1 MKPLQQFSFFI
12 TRGAPTANGLA
23 EFTAVG
29 NSCHKDCP
37 GVRVSWYCSSLP
49 WSHRNPSPS
58 DAAVSQKKLS
68 TSNGTLRTVGLS
80 PKKKPEAPGP
90 RLPNPEIPAQVLIPN
105 FQILGSPSIKLM
117 ENREMGPVRF
127 RSNDWGRSL
136 RAWTLKLGCVA
147 KWLKWTDYFRKI
159 FFFYFPF

>member
-80 PKKKPEAPGP
+80 PKKSQKHQGP
-90 RLPNPEIPAQVLIPN
+90 DCQTLRFLPKSS
-105 FQILGSPSIKLM
+105 FQISRFLGLRPSSWWKTGRWDLYVSGAM
-117 ENREMGPVRF
+117 TEAEASELGLSSLVVLQSNLNELTTSERF
-127 RSNDWGRSL
+127 
-136 RAWTLKLGCVA
+136 
-147 KWLKWTDYFRKI
+147 